1 MHKRTCH
8 LPLATCRS
16 RGFTLIELMIVI
28 GIIAVLGI
36 VSLISLRGSK
46 NMADLTGTAKLVAS
60 SLRQA
65 QSQSVSGYQGVPWG
79 VHFDNATNT
88 TPFFAL
94 FYSSYAT
101 TTVVSRYA
109 LPLDVQF
116 SASSVSPGSFV
127 NVIFAS
133 ISGIPSASTSITLN
147 LGSGSPGGTSASVGR
162 QSSGG
167 IFFDNFNRS
176 SL

>member
-1 MHKRTCH
+1 MPKNKENIYCGHK
-8 LPLATCRS
+8 
-16 RGFTLIELMIVI
+16 GFTLIELMIVI

-36 VSLISLRGSK
+36 VSLISLSGPK
-46 NMADLTGTAKLVAS
+46 NAADLTNTAKLVAS

-79 VHFDNATNT
+79 VHFENATAT

-94 FYSSYAT
+94 FYTSYASA
-101 TTVVSRYA
+101 TVVSRYT

-116 SASSVSPGSFV
+116 AASSVSPGSFV
-127 NVIFAS
+127 NVLFAS

-147 LGSGSPGGTSASVGR
+147 LGSGGSGPTSASVGR